1 MHSVNNVV
9 EGISIVEISR
19 SYSQSFHLLI
29 SYGTEYNLGNCSFV
43 FNKAVKSISVNND
56 ADAKSLH
63 AFKKGVG

>member
-9 EGISIVEISR
+9 EGILKVEILR

-29 SYGTEYNLGNCSFV
+29 SYGTEYNLGNCSLV
-43 FNKAVKSISVNND
+43 FNKAVKSMSVNNE

-63 AFKKGVG
+63 AFKTGVG